1 MKKQLTVSRFAL
13 GNLRHRRKQYT
24 ALIIAVVLAM
34 MFSSGIPFFL
44 QSMMASTEEL
54 MAQRYGKAEVIVPG
68 AQDYP
73 LDTYREYIS
82 GDIGYLHVMG
92 HAYTDREDKGG
103 PIAWIDEPGSALYYQ
118 QVSEGRLPEAP
129 GEIAMEQTA
138 MRRMHLD
145 AGLGDTITLQ
155 IHPQQGRET
164 GTAALERQYTLVGI
178 LQDRRAQL
186 SYTSPSKEALVQY
199 LPESFLSAADRGSIP
214 CNENLVALYNE
225 NHAYSGEELWENF
238 QVQIGYENLLEA
250 KNGSA
255 HSVAFQVRGDFI
267 LPIFLAALLA
277 FLSCFAIANA
287 FSQNLQER
295 RKQIGMLRA
304 VGATKRQIVQMFGME
319 ALLLAL
325 VCTPLSMAL
334 AYFGVK
340 GFALAMGDRFVF
352 LPNLGIL
359 LVGGLFGLL
368 CVLLS
373 VLLPLLQIIRLT
385 PMQAIRDTELMRKM
399 THKRI
404 QSEKQFNVPRLIARR
419 KLQFSRIRQIFICFL
434 LAATTLMSCF
444 LFSGLRSQVI
454 AQSIS
459 SDRKDYTVS
468 PFSWSST
475 SNPFVNPAP
484 NGEFISSGSVQ
495 ETLSLGQVQRVYEDA
510 QSIVNLQFPGE
521 KPEYFRLLTL
531 DFAAGTDGLDPQKL
545 SELRGDELL
554 SASEEELLGSVYG
567 DYLTEAGLTGPV
579 TPLWLEGSEPDE
591 LMNWLEP
598 QVVEGRIDLEKLNS
612 GTEIILTASAR
623 IGYYCKVYAD
633 GGWSMGVLDMNNEDQ
648 WTAYAKSNAEHIL
661 AEADQPYHAGDPLQL
676 TMLQYDEH
684 GNIQRRE
691 RTVRIGAIV
700 SAGNGRL
707 FTTTEGLRSFGFQ
720 VDAYQLGVDLVGEIT
735 PEEDEQMML
744 ELQAIH
750 PGKRIMSNYQQEM
763 ESRKD
768 FMTNVVGILSL
779 VSVLLTVCI
788 CLMNNGINAQLRAG
802 RSTIGTLRAVGA
814 SMGDI
819 RKAYILQL
827 LPANILGAALG
838 GTAFALVLRVM
849 KGFIVNRPPMW
860 LTLLVVLGVF
870 AIVLGCNL
878 LNLHVQMRKLSR
890 YSIVENIREL

>member
-24 ALIIAVVLAM
+24 ALMIAVVLAM

-68 AQDYP
+68 AQDYS
-73 LDTYREYIS
+73 LDTYKKYIS
-82 GDIGYLHVMG
+82 GDIGHLHVMG

-103 PIAWIDEPGSALYYQ
+103 PIAWIDERGSELYYQ

-129 GEIAMEQTA
+129 GEIAIEMTA
-138 MRRMHLD
+138 MHRMHLE

-164 GTAALERQYTLVGI
+164 STAVLERQYTLVGI

-186 SYTSPSKEALVQY
+186 SYTSPSKDALVQD
-199 LPESFLSAADRGSIP
+199 LPELFVSAADRGSIP

-225 NHAYSGEELWENF
+225 NHAYSGEELWEKF

-250 KNGSA
+250 KNGSV
-255 HSVAFQVRGDFI
+255 HNVAYQLRGDFI

-334 AYFGVK
+334 AYLGVK
-340 GFALAMGDRFVF
+340 GFALAMGDSFVF
-352 LPNLGIL
+352 LPNIGIL

-404 QSEKQFNVPRLIARR
+404 RSEKQFNVPRLIARR
-419 KLQFSRIRQIFICFL
+419 KLQFSRFRQIFICFL
-434 LAATTLMSCF
+434 LAATTLLSCF
-444 LFSGLRSQVI
+444 LFSGLRSQII

-459 SDRKDYTVS
+459 KDRTDYTVS

-475 SNPFVNPAP
+475 PNPFVNPAP
-484 NGEFISSGSVQ
+484 NGEFVSSGSVQ

-510 QSIVNLQFPGE
+510 QSIVNLQFSGE

-531 DFAAGTDGLDPQKL
+531 DFAAGTDGGDPQKL
-545 SELRGDELL
+545 SQMRGDELF
-554 SASEEELLGSVYG
+554 AISEEELLGPVYG
-567 DYLTEAGLTGPV
+567 DYLAEAGLTGPV

-612 GTEIILTASAR
+612 GAEIILTASAK

-633 GGWSMGVLDMNNEDQ
+633 GSWSMGTLDMNSKDE
-648 WTAYAKSNAEHIL
+648 WTKSNAKHIL
-661 AEADQPYHAGDPLQL
+661 AEADQPYHAGDTLQL

-707 FTTTEGLRSFGFQ
+707 FTTMEGLRSFGFQ
-720 VDAYQLGVDLVGEIT
+720 VDANHLGIDLVGEIT

-750 PGKRIMSNYQQEM
+750 PGKRIMSNYQREI

-768 FMTNVVGILSL
+768 FMTNVVAILSL

-802 RSTIGTLRAVGA
+802 RSTNGTLRAVGA
-814 SMGDI
+814 SMGEI

-838 GTAFALVLRVM
+838 GIGFALVLQMM
-849 KGFIVNRPPMW
+849 KGFVVNRPPMW
-860 LTLLVVLGVF
+860 LTLLVALGVF